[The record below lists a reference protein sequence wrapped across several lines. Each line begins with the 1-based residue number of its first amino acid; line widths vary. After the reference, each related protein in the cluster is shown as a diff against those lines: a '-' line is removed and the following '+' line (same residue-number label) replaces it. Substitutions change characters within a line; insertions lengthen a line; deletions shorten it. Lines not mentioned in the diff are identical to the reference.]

1 MGILLDDNNRK
12 PIARLHFNRSQ
23 KYLGIFDEHR
33 KERRVPIE
41 SIDDI
46 YQHAD
51 ELRRVFR
58 FYEGEKGEGKPAEE
72 QP

>member
-1 MGILLDDNNRK
+1 M
-12 PIARLHFNRSQ
+12 PIRS
-23 KYLGIFDEHR
+23 L
-33 KERRVPIE
+33 
-41 SIDDI
+41 DDI

-72 QP
+72 QAKSAEEGEVAKG